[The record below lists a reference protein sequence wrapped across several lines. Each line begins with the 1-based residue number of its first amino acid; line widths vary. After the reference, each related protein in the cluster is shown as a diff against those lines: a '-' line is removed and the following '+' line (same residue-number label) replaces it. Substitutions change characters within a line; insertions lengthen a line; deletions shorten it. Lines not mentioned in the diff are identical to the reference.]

1 MRGISAEYLLDP
13 GVLGGHWFADE
24 TTSSL
29 RPPTSRFSLVILTS
43 NCLSCLCISFS
54 LATHFLGVPR
64 LLRCAFI
71 FWIATWSQIAIKT
84 CTRYGCLDLLKLRA
98 THADAQSRRG
108 CGTEKPQTTTPCRP
122 PLPAFTEDT
131 QTSTQSSTNMS
142 ISALKVLPGSA
153 FGTYKRSLMSDQK
166 SGAL

>member
-1 MRGISAEYLLDP
+1 MIRMPGVHVQSHQSGVNRLYSTSNPSSSAGKSVCYVLRGISAEYLLDP

-108 CGTEKPQTTTPCRP
+108 CGTENPANHHTLP
-122 PLPAFTEDT
+122 PA
-131 QTSTQSSTNMS
+131 TS
-142 ISALKVLPGSA
+142 
-153 FGTYKRSLMSDQK
+153 SLY
-166 SGAL
+166 